1 MGYSS
6 AFEGASIPCDCQSR
20 VVAVQED
27 RSRSPYPLET
37 APEQDVVRD
46 HQRARHRELPDPA
59 PRRYPTRYPP
69 RAPPLQRRA
78 HPYLPNRCRSGVKTA
93 RRRPGQFSGGEPRKH
108 SSTVIFLVDR
118 RFQRPADH
126 PSTRGDGGAQW
137 WRAARWQGRV
147 YGKGRACSG
156 ERLGR
161 GTVATR
167 ECRHARDRLSWCTYC
182 AWRPTHGPPLR
193 MLVRAQGVARA

>member
-46 HQRARHRELPDPA
+46 HQRARHRELPYPA

-126 PSTRGDGGAQW
+126 PSHVTVLFSISHIGGGAGW
-137 WRAARWQGRV
+137 VPAREAGFDV
-147 YGKGRACSG
+147 PTHVHS
-156 ERLGR
+156 
-161 GTVATR
+161 TATR
-167 ECRHARDRLSWCTYC
+167 SDEA
-182 AWRPTHGPPLR
+182 
-193 MLVRAQGVARA
+193 AQ